1 MEVNRSKT
9 AKRRGIVMVF
19 VFVVRIVVSEVRSRV
34 RGESVVRTRNAGR
47 QGDDELQVVGGE
59 HYKPY
64 A

>member
-1 MEVNRSKT
+1 MNRSKT

-34 RGESVVRTRNAGR
+34 RGESVVRIRDAGG
-47 QGDDELQVVGGE
+47 QGDDELQVVRGG
-59 HYKPY
+59 HYKPC

>member
-1 MEVNRSKT
+1 MSKT

-34 RGESVVRTRNAGR
+34 RGESVVRTRDAGR
-47 QGDDELQVVGGE
+47 QGDDELESDGGE
-59 HYKPY
+59 LYKPC